1 MSVRVNIR
9 KNLKGIKTRVNQMA
23 KQGQYAL
30 VNQVH
35 QDSNKYAP
43 KKSGDMRIQ
52 SYVTPDNK
60 QIIWN
65 APYARAQYY
74 GTNGKV
80 KFRKY
85 TTPGTGPKWD
95 QKAKAIHGKQ
105 WQNIVKRAMK

>member
-1 MSVRVNIR
+1 MAVRVNV
-9 KNLKGIKTRVNQMA
+9 KKDLKGIKTRVNQMA

-30 VNQVH
+30 ANQVH

-65 APYARAQYY
+65 APYARRQYY
-74 GTNGKV
+74 APNGW
-80 KFRKY
+80 KY

-105 WQNIVKRAMK
+105 WRQIVEKAMKK